1 MSATTPFNRMLGTL
15 YVIALSFCILMLIA
29 GGAYYMLPVTD
40 RPHSDL
46 HTYLK
51 PSGSWGHGMG
61 IVGSAMVLL
70 LFLYSMRKGQ
80 HLGVRWGRLR
90 SWLDVHIFFGIIGP
104 LLITLHTAMKFG
116 GIVSISYFSMVAVV
130 LSGFFGRYIYMQ
142 IPRDH
147 RGSVVSLDK
156 MRQREAQIER
166 RLSEEMKVP
175 PTVTQRIALLSA
187 KGVAPQ
193 SSGLKAILWSIHS
206 DMVMPFR
213 LYRLRRF
220 MRKAKVPS
228 GVVYEISALTRERL
242 KLVRRITLLT
252 SMRQVFHLWHIL
264 HKPFAYVM
272 IIIMFIHI
280 AVTVAFG
287 YRWIF

>member
-1 MSATTPFNRMLGTL
+1 MSTTAFNRTLGTL
-15 YVIALSFCILMLIA
+15 YVIALSFIMLMLIA
-29 GGAYYMLPVTD
+29 GSAYYMLPVAE

-46 HTYLK
+46 HTFLK

-61 IVGSAMVLL
+61 IVGSAMILL
-70 LFLYSMRKGQ
+70 LFLYSARKG
-80 HLGVRWGRLR
+80 HRMGFRWGHLR

-116 GIVSISYFSMVAVV
+116 GIVSISFFSMVAVV
-130 LSGFFGRYIYMQ
+130 LSGVFGRYIYMQ
-142 IPRDH
+142 IPRDAS
-147 RGSVVSLDK
+147 GSLLSLDK
-156 MRQREAQIER
+156 MRERETQIEA
-166 RLSEEMKVP
+166 RLSSDMKVP
-175 PTVTQRIALLSA
+175 LSVTKRIAALSA
-187 KGVAPQ
+187 ANLRPDA
-193 SSGLKAILWSIHS
+193 SGLRAILWSLYS
-206 DMVMPFR
+206 DIVLPFR

-228 GVVYEISALTRERL
+228 GVIYEISRLTRERL
-242 KLVRRITLLT
+242 KLVRRITLLR
-252 SMRQVFHLWHIL
+252 SIRHVFHLWHIF
-264 HKPFAYVM
+264 HKPFAYIM